1 MDSYKTIERQA
12 CEEFTE
18 KRSRFIAEV
27 KPIESE
33 KEAIEFINA
42 KKEKFWDARHNVYAY
57 ILRENNIMRY
67 SDDGEPQGTAGMPSL
82 DVLKKNEV
90 CNVVVVVTRYFGGI
104 LLGTGGLVRAYSHS
118 VKLALDSARIITMK
132 KCSIL
137 SFECEYSEYGKI
149 KALISSGNAKILD
162 ENFLSRV
169 SVRCCVVLDEKQKLI
184 KELSE
189 ITSGQINVVD
199 DGEEYFQL

>member
-33 KEAIEFINA
+33 KEAIEFINT

-118 VKLALDSARIITMK
+118 VKLALDSAGIIVMK

-149 KALISSGNAKILD
+149 KALISSGNTKILD

-189 ITSGQINVVD
+189 ITSGKINVVD
-199 DGEEYFQL
+199 NGEEYFQL

>member
-1 MDSYKTIERQA
+1 MDSYKTIERQT

-33 KEAIEFINA
+33 KEAIDFINA

-57 ILRENNIMRY
+57 ILKENNIMRY

-118 VKLALDSARIITMK
+118 VKLALDSAGIVTMK

-137 SFECEYSEYGKI
+137 NFECEYAEYGKI
-149 KALISSGNAKILD
+149 KAFISSINAKILD
-162 ENFLSRV
+162 ESFLSRV
-169 SVRCCVVLDEKQKLI
+169 NVKCCVVLDERQKLI

-189 ITSGQINVVD
+189 ITSGQVKVID
-199 DGEEYFQL
+199 EGEGYFQL